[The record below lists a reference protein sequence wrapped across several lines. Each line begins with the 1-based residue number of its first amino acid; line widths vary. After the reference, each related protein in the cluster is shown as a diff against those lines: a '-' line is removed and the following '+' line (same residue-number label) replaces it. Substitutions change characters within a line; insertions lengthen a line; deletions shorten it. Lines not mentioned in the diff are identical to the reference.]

1 MPEEGQ
7 QQETL
12 EQQPASSGDS
22 LYLKILKYTLRGVAW
37 LGSVALFM
45 ALLVA
50 LLFTNLNA
58 LTPPLI
64 QYVSGVFGGQISYDQ
79 FSIGWVDRYAVL
91 RVSELKVGR
100 EAAKERF
107 DFSVDQLEV
116 RLVQPESEGD
126 VWEIA
131 AVEFIKPKIVSQR
144 QLQTKSRKATQFSDS
159 FSVASVPTSI
169 GYLLYVQQVDVI
181 DGEYAI
187 ELVREDQRSRFS
199 GSFGVAGQ
207 SEGNLSNLS
216 LKITSDADDQAQVA
230 VNVAS
235 SRRQDGVVLTD
246 VELIATSVEVTQL
259 ASVAPSHPKID
270 AMLVTD
276 LQARVD
282 ASVYGHWTGDLLES
296 IHFSVTAQDP
306 NLDGTIPNAKQLILK
321 TTGKLDLV
329 GDRPDNVEID
339 FELESFD
346 LVAALNQ
353 MPGVFPPKFYKHA
366 AERVQ
371 SLWLTELRGQLS
383 GDPRTL
389 LKPDGDWDLNAKGE
403 FSNYTYQ
410 FNKRWP
416 PIEGAAGSYEFD
428 GKTVTITGT
437 DGTVYGQSFTSAHA
451 NISDFTVP
459 DPIMMMNFQLEAPV
473 GVTKDLFGRDGI
485 VSPGTLNW
493 IASIEGTG
501 NIDIKVDVPLRRGRE
516 FVVAGEIQLDG
527 INMKSTQGLQA
538 TDVTGQLQFN
548 RYGISAGDLSGQMLN
563 GPFKTTFTGTGA
575 KENYIIAGQSAG
587 QAEASALRLVLGDPV
602 GDRLTGNFDWD
613 STFQFAQQASE
624 INLKA
629 SFVDVVSTLPFPVL
643 KGAGIDMPLNMTIKT
658 QDKTTRTVDLSL
670 GEFAQASV
678 NSILRDHRWKVESG
692 SVVVGE
698 PSDGNTNESG
708 IDVVVNLPKLDYSA
722 WSELMDDS
730 ENTGDLKLSG
740 TIDTIDINA
749 GVLVLPRQREIQ
761 NAQVVARKSP
771 SQWDIDFASDSI
783 VGNARYVSA
792 DMTQEGEYPLLDVE
806 LSVCHLPAA
815 SGQPTSRSTNPVDLP
830 RLSVHCLD
838 TQYGKY
844 YLGESFIEAEP
855 GRDSWKINRAQFNTP
870 STNLEASGDWYYDQH
885 SKLAFNMNSVDFGKT
900 MEDLGIPATFKRG
913 NMKISGSL
921 EWDAPLTQWSTNRTS
936 GEIKLDSTGGAIMN
950 DSSAEALKVVGVLN
964 YDTIFKRF
972 SNDIVDVLDED
983 GILYD
988 KLNGSATIKNGVID
1002 VGGIFVEGP
1011 SLSLAMTGKTD
1022 WNNKEHQLL
1031 LGVEPNIKNSLTT
1044 LAALLINPVTGA
1056 LVYAGGK
1063 LADQVN
1069 LKFTYRYDVTGP
1081 WDEPVVKLVENKTTN
1096 QQ

>member
-1 MPEEGQ
+1 MPEEQ

-12 EQQPASSGDS
+12 EQQPTSSGGS
-22 LYLKILKYTLRGVAW
+22 VYLKVLRYLLRGVAW

-45 ALLVA
+45 VLLVA

-64 QYVSGVFGGQISYDQ
+64 QYVSGVFGGDISYGQ
-79 FSIGWVDRYAVL
+79 FNVGWVDRFVVL

-100 EAAKERF
+100 DAAKERF

-131 AVEFIKPKIVSQR
+131 AIEFIKPRIVSQR
-144 QLQTKSRKATQFSDS
+144 HLQTKGRKATQTSDS

-181 DGEYAI
+181 DGEYVI
-187 ELVREDQRSRFS
+187 ELVREDQQSRFS
-199 GSFGVAGQ
+199 GSFAVAGQ
-207 SEGNLSNLS
+207 SEGDLGNLS
-216 LKITSDADDQAQVA
+216 LKITSDEDDKAQIA

-235 SRRQDGVVLTD
+235 SLRQDGVVLTD
-246 VELIATSVEVTQL
+246 VEMIATSVEVTQL
-259 ASVAPSHPKID
+259 ASVAPNHPKID
-270 AMLVTD
+270 AMMMAD

-296 IHFSVTAQDP
+296 IHFSITAQDP
-306 NLDGTIPNAKQLILK
+306 NLDGTIPDAKQLILK
-321 TTGKLDLV
+321 TSGKLDLV

-339 FELESFD
+339 FEVQSFD
-346 LVAALNQ
+346 LVSALDQ
-353 MPGVFPPKFYKHA
+353 MPGVFPPKFYNHA
-366 AERVQ
+366 AQRVQ

-389 LKPDGDWDLNAKGE
+389 LRPDGDWELNAKGE

-416 PIEGAAGSYEFD
+416 PIEGAAGVYEFD

-437 DGTVYGQSFTSAHA
+437 EGAVYGQSFASADA
-451 NISDFTVP
+451 KITDFTVP
-459 DPIMMMNFQLEAPV
+459 DPILLMNFQLETPV
-473 GVTKDLFGRDGI
+473 AVSQDLFGRDGV

-493 IASIEGTG
+493 IESIEGAG
-501 NIDIKVDVPLRRGRE
+501 EIGIKVDVPLRRGKE
-516 FVVAGEIQLDG
+516 FVVAGEIQVDDVK
-527 INMKSTQGLQA
+527 MKSTHGLEA
-538 TDVTGQLQFN
+538 TGVIGQLQFD
-548 RYGISAGDLSGQMLN
+548 RYGITAGDLSGQMLN
-563 GPFKTTFTGTGA
+563 GPFTTTFTGTGT
-575 KENYIIAGQSAG
+575 KGNFMIVGQSAG

-602 GDRLTGNFDWD
+602 GDKLTGIFDWD
-613 STFQFAQQASE
+613 STFQFAPQVSE
-624 INLKA
+624 INLTA
-629 SFVDVVSTLPFPVL
+629 SFIDVVSTLPFPVL
-643 KGAGIDMPLNMTIKT
+643 KGAGVDMPLNMTIQTK
-658 QDKTTRTVDLSL
+658 DKTTRSVDLSL
-670 GEFAQASV
+670 GDFAQASV
-678 NSILRDHRWKVESG
+678 HSVLQDWRWKVKSG
-692 SVVVGE
+692 SVVIGQ
-698 PSDGNTNESG
+698 PSVDHTNESG
-708 IDVVVNLPKLDYSA
+708 FDVVVNLPKLDYGA
-722 WSELMDDS
+722 WSEIMDDS
-730 ENTGDLKLSG
+730 ESTGDLELSG
-740 TIDTIDINA
+740 AVDTVAIKA

-761 NAQVVARKSP
+761 NAQVVANKAP

-830 RLSVHCLD
+830 RLSFHCLD

-870 STNLEASGDWYYDQH
+870 STNLEASGDWFYDQH
-885 SKLAFNMNSVDFGKT
+885 SKLTFNMNSVDFGKT
-900 MEDLGIPATFKRG
+900 MDDLGIPATFKRG
-913 NMKISGSL
+913 NMKISGFL

-936 GEIKLDSTGGAIMN
+936 GEIKLDSTGGTIMN
-950 DSSAEALKVVGVLN
+950 DSNTEALKLVGVLN

-972 SNDIVDVLDED
+972 SSDIVDVLDEE

-988 KLNGSATIKNGVID
+988 KLNGTATIKNGVID

-1031 LGVEPNIKNSLTT
+1031 LGVEPNIQNSLTT

-1069 LKFTYRYDVTGP
+1069 LKFSYRYDVTGP
-1081 WDEPVVKLVENKTTN
+1081 WNEPVVKLVENKAIN